1 MQAQERNETDDNATT
16 PTEADL
22 YKYLD
27 ERARQNPMFTPGKEL
42 DTCRHMVTRNV
53 ENWHSNDTAFNL
65 TQNEIS
71 LIALS
76 CNDNDISR
84 NLTALGYD
92 VDHFCPKMSRLLPMR
107 FRVVPDGVVEDMDSF
122 CNFIINDLWPI
133 AGEFDIELFPN
144 DMMLQLPTL

>member
-1 MQAQERNETDDNATT
+1 
-16 PTEADL
+16 
-22 YKYLD
+22 
-27 ERARQNPMFTPGKEL
+27 MFTPGKEL

-53 ENWHSNDTAFNL
+53 GNWHSNDTGFNL
-65 TQNEIS
+65 THDEIS

-84 NLTALGYD
+84 NLTSLGYD

-133 AGEFDIELFPN
+133 AGEFDIKLVPN